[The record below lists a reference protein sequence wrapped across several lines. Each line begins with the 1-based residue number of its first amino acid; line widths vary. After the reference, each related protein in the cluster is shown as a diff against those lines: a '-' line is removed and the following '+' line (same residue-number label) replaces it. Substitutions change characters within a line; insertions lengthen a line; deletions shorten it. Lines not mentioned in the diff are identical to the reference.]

1 LPRASKKANNLI
13 PLYYQLQPAVNKAMD
28 RELERYIITGLVLIL
43 LVLGISGCG
52 VKNVQVQQPEEKEQ
66 ISQPMISNLEG
77 IAFVLGCMFDPA
89 PCQEK
94 KELGKTEEGK

>member
-1 LPRASKKANNLI
+1 MEKK
-13 PLYYQLQPAVNKAMD
+13 
-28 RELERYIITGLVLIL
+28 IIILLVLIL
-43 LVLGISGCG
+43 IGIGVSGCG
-52 VKNVQVQQPEEKEQ
+52 VKNMPVNEPQEA
-66 ISQPMISNLEG
+66 ISQPTVSNLEG